1 MNCRPNSLRAPRT
14 AQLLLTA
21 VCLLSAAVP
30 AAAQN
35 RNTITG
41 FVFTSDRRPVP
52 NVYVE
57 LSNEVYQ
64 VLQRTRTDGSG
75 RYFFS
80 RLSSGRFIV
89 KVLPLG
95 TNLEEQSQ
103 EVELINIMVLN
114 Q

>member
-75 RYFFS
+75 R
-80 RLSSGRFIV
+80 
-89 KVLPLG
+89 
-95 TNLEEQSQ
+95 
-103 EVELINIMVLN
+103 
-114 Q
+114 